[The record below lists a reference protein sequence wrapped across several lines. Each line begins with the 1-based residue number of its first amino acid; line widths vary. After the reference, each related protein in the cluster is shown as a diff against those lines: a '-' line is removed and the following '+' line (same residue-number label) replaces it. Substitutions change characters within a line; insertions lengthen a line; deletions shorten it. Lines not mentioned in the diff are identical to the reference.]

1 MRFLLL
7 SVITLLLLFLSLVY
21 GAVEIP
27 ASAIVQILSDG
38 AVDNP
43 VWRIII
49 LESRIPMAV
58 AALLSGAALATSG
71 LILQTAFQNPLAG
84 PSILGVSS
92 GASMGVAIVMLLG
105 GSLVASIS
113 PVQYVSAIL
122 GAIIGAGVV
131 IVSLL
136 LLSTVLKS
144 SAMLLIAGIMISYL
158 ASSVISMLNYFAP
171 ADGVKSFVVWGLGSF
186 SGVTLRELPWFCLLI
201 STILAASMLFAKPLN
216 ALLLGE
222 RYARNMG
229 YSIRKLRNLLFAA
242 SGVLTA
248 IVTAFC
254 GPIGFIGLV
263 VPHIAR
269 MIFRTSN
276 HTVLLP
282 ATVLC
287 GGALAMFCNIL
298 TVIPGKGGVLPLN
311 AVTPVVG
318 VPVILYLL
326 TKGRKLRYFN

>member
-1 MRFLLL
+1 M

-248 IVTAFC
+248 VVTAFC

>member
-248 IVTAFC
+248 VVTAFC